1 MRELN
6 LDLMFLHTLL
16 ISPGTD
22 LLVEYTMLSA
32 MLKMLTRAKTYHE
45 PELGTNKRN
54 QHTAANFLKTA
65 FLSTLPQ

>member
-1 MRELN
+1 MQKLN

-22 LLVEYTMLSA
+22 LLVDYTMLSA
-32 MLKMLTRAKTYHE
+32 MLKMLTGAKIYHK
-45 PELGTNKRN
+45 PELGRNKCN
-54 QHTAANFLKTA
+54 QHIAMNSLKTA